1 MYITDVTVKIEEF
14 KRLCHVVVIMFA
26 NFKMFPTNF
35 LSSTRIHKL
44 FAILGILMIYN
55 MIIVQSL
62 TIAIIFELIY
72 YTNGYLK

>member
-44 FAILGILMIYN
+44 FAILGILMIYIQN
-55 MIIVQSL
+55 SQRSDFSIEL
-62 TIAIIFELIY
+62 TD
-72 YTNGYLK
+72 NGQVRL